1 MTGYDSSVLIMMTA
15 IISFIGFTVENT
27 WMFLK
32 HGYIDNRNMTFP
44 FLLGYGLLVVG
55 MFVLFGVPGDIR
67 LLGTRFLE
75 GETQMQYVVYF
86 LISFMVVSLG
96 EIALGFFVEK
106 VFGFE
111 YWNYNDIPLHITK
124 YTSVP
129 TSTGFALLITSFM
142 GSCFE
147 PLLRLTQRVPPTLLN
162 VLAVTLGTIMVAD
175 FIASFTKMYRTRSL
189 NEKWRKEIPL
199 AKKYRR

>member
-1 MTGYDSSVLIMMTA
+1 MMEYNSSCLILMTA
-15 IISFIGFTVENT
+15 IISFIGFTIENT
-27 WMFLK
+27 WMLLK

-44 FLLGYGLLVVG
+44 FLLGYGMLVVG
-55 MFVLFGVPGDIR
+55 MFILFGVPGDIR
-67 LLGTRFLE
+67 LLGMRFLE

-86 LISFMVVSLG
+86 LISFTVVSLG
-96 EIALGFFVEK
+96 ETALGFFVEK

-111 YWNYNDIPLHITK
+111 YWNYTDIPLHITK

-147 PLLRLTQRVPPTLLN
+147 PLLRFTQRVPPPLLN
-162 VLAVTLGTIMVAD
+162 ILAVTLGTAMVAD

-189 NEKWRKEIPL
+189 NQKWRKEFPL
-199 AKKYRR
+199 KKKYRK

>member
-1 MTGYDSSVLIMMTA
+1 MTA
-15 IISFIGFTVENT
+15 IISFIGFTIENT
-27 WMFLK
+27 WMLLK

-44 FLLGYGLLVVG
+44 FLLGYGMLVVG
-55 MFVLFGVPGDIR
+55 MFILFGVPGDIR
-67 LLGTRFLE
+67 LLGMRFLE

-86 LISFMVVSLG
+86 LISFTVVSLG
-96 EIALGFFVEK
+96 ETALGFFVEK

-111 YWNYNDIPLHITK
+111 YWNYTDIPLHITK

-147 PLLRLTQRVPPTLLN
+147 PLLRFTQRVPPPLLN
-162 VLAVTLGTIMVAD
+162 ILAVTLGTAMVAD

-189 NEKWRKEIPL
+189 NQKWRKEFPL
-199 AKKYRR
+199 KKKYRK

>member
-1 MTGYDSSVLIMMTA
+1 MEYNSSCLILMTA
-15 IISFIGFTVENT
+15 IISFIGFTIENT
-27 WMFLK
+27 WMLLK

-44 FLLGYGLLVVG
+44 FLLGYGMLVVG
-55 MFVLFGVPGDIR
+55 MFILFGVPGDIR
-67 LLGTRFLE
+67 LLGMRFLE

-86 LISFMVVSLG
+86 LISFTVVSLG
-96 EIALGFFVEK
+96 ETALGFFVEK

-111 YWNYNDIPLHITK
+111 YWNYTDIPLHITK

-147 PLLRLTQRVPPTLLN
+147 PLLRFTQRVPPPLLN
-162 VLAVTLGTIMVAD
+162 ILAVTLGTAMVAD

-189 NEKWRKEIPL
+189 NQKWRKEFPL
-199 AKKYRR
+199 KKKYRK